1 MQIEHMPINFED
13 ARGYIR
19 DIIVAKE
26 VDSVSL
32 ITCAPGAVR
41 GNHFH
46 KQTIQYTYVLSGRL
60 TYATQ
65 KPDQPMET
73 KEVVEGDL
81 TANPP
86 LESHAFKAI
95 EQSTGDLLA
104 ILGEWFEGT
113 HGIRLYREEAAQKPR
128 GEPQERAKRITDDM
142 VKSERLNALRKKDAS
157 LDAAIEVVDLEI
169 DERDA

>member
-1 MQIEHMPINFED
+1 MPINFED

-65 KPDQPMET
+65 KPGEPVET

-95 EQSTGDLLA
+95 EQSTILQLSKGPRQGDNYENDTFRLEVPLL
-104 ILGEWFEGT
+104 
-113 HGIRLYREEAAQKPR
+113 
-128 GEPQERAKRITDDM
+128 
-142 VKSERLNALRKKDAS
+142 S
-157 LDAAIEVVDLEI
+157 
-169 DERDA
+169 

>member
-65 KPDQPMET
+65 KPGEPVET

-95 EQSTGDLLA
+95 EQSTILQLSKGPRQGDNYENDTFRLEVPLL
-104 ILGEWFEGT
+104 
-113 HGIRLYREEAAQKPR
+113 
-128 GEPQERAKRITDDM
+128 
-142 VKSERLNALRKKDAS
+142 S
-157 LDAAIEVVDLEI
+157 
-169 DERDA
+169 

>member
-32 ITCAPGAVR
+32 ITCAPGAAR

-65 KPDQPMET
+65 KPGQPVEI

-95 EQSTGDLLA
+95 EQSVILQLSKGPRQGDNYENDTFRLEVPLL
-104 ILGEWFEGT
+104 
-113 HGIRLYREEAAQKPR
+113 
-128 GEPQERAKRITDDM
+128 
-142 VKSERLNALRKKDAS
+142 S
-157 LDAAIEVVDLEI
+157 
-169 DERDA
+169 

>member
-32 ITCAPGAVR
+32 ITCAPGSVR

-46 KQTIQYTYVLSGRL
+46 KQTVQYTYILSGRM

-65 KPDQPMET
+65 KPGQSVET

-95 EQSTGDLLA
+95 EPSVILQLSKGPRQGDNYENDTFRLETPLL
-104 ILGEWFEGT
+104 
-113 HGIRLYREEAAQKPR
+113 
-128 GEPQERAKRITDDM
+128 
-142 VKSERLNALRKKDAS
+142 S
-157 LDAAIEVVDLEI
+157 
-169 DERDA
+169 

>member
-19 DIIVAKE
+19 DIIVGKE

-32 ITCAPGAVR
+32 ITCAPGSVR

-46 KQTIQYTYVLSGRL
+46 KQTIQYTYILSGKL
-60 TYATQ
+60 MYATQ
-65 KPDQPMET
+65 KPGEQIET
-73 KEVVEGDL
+73 REVMEGDL

-95 EQSTGDLLA
+95 EQSTILQLSKGPRQGDNYENDTFRLETP
-104 ILGEWFEGT
+104 IL
-113 HGIRLYREEAAQKPR
+113 
-128 GEPQERAKRITDDM
+128 
-142 VKSERLNALRKKDAS
+142 N
-157 LDAAIEVVDLEI
+157 
-169 DERDA
+169 